1 MENRVVR
8 QQLAVLKWRHRRRG
22 SHARFLITRGALL
35 DKNLH
40 AHLEDFVSTKEIDRE
55 SIERRIENINPKL
68 CTVELRPV
76 LPPAVF
82 DELAESEFEP
92 IRRSLGTV
100 LSHWR
105 GEQKR

>member
-1 MENRVVR
+1 MP
-8 QQLAVLKWRHRRRG
+8 
-22 SHARFLITRGALL
+22 STSTFLITRGALL

-40 AHLEDFVSTKEIDRE
+40 AHLEDFVSMKEIDRE
-55 SIERRIENINPKL
+55 SIDRRIENINPKL

-92 IRRSLGTV
+92 IRRSLRTV
-100 LSHWR
+100 HSHWL
-105 GEQKR
+105 GEQKK